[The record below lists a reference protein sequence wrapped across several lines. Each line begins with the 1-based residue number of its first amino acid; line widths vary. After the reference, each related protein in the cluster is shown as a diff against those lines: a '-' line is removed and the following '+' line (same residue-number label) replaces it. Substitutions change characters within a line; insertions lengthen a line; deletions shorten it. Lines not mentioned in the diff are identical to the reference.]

1 MLAMIKCTTKTTTP
15 TEEFQIEDTGD
26 QYMGTAQGTFA
37 VELCG
42 GATGSDVTG
51 SHVIW
56 SGPDRKSSAR
66 KWRHNR
72 KYVLHM
78 PGFSPGFFLAIVV
91 QVPGLLEVTKG
102 QVTLRE
108 FPWVCACT
116 TESCPISALVGPF
129 DRKWR
134 YEALPR
140 RDQRSP
146 DPFGVPLGGVR
157 ACVIGSALGVFS
169 RTSASYLL
177 FSSPYHYLPLSCHF
191 ISAFN
196 NGFHL
201 RYFWICTPTSLSRRI
216 AFFVFIFRDLDV
228 SWFLPLIFVFI
239 QHLNHYFVDLLQF
252 CHS

>member
-78 PGFSPGFFLAIVV
+78 HGFSPVFFLAIVV

-102 QVTLRE
+102 QVTPSR
-108 FPWVCACT
+108 
-116 TESCPISALVGPF
+116 
-129 DRKWR
+129 
-134 YEALPR
+134 
-140 RDQRSP
+140 
-146 DPFGVPLGGVR
+146 VPLGVRMHNWKLPNFRPSGAFWPKVTLWSVTPSWPKVTGPLRGSLGWGTCMRDRKCPWGV
-157 ACVIGSALGVFS
+157 L
-169 RTSASYLL
+169 
-177 FSSPYHYLPLSCHF
+177 
-191 ISAFN
+191 
-196 NGFHL
+196 
-201 RYFWICTPTSLSRRI
+201 
-216 AFFVFIFRDLDV
+216 
-228 SWFLPLIFVFI
+228 
-239 QHLNHYFVDLLQF
+239 
-252 CHS
+252 

>member
-91 QVPGLLEVTKG
+91 QVPGLPEVTKG
-102 QVTLRE
+102 QVTPSR
-108 FPWVCACT
+108 
-116 TESCPISALVGPF
+116 
-129 DRKWR
+129 
-134 YEALPR
+134 
-140 RDQRSP
+140 
-146 DPFGVPLGGVR
+146 VPLGVRMHNWKLPNFRPSGAFWPEVTLWSITPSWPKVTGPLRGSLGWGTCMRDRKCPWGV
-157 ACVIGSALGVFS
+157 L
-169 RTSASYLL
+169 
-177 FSSPYHYLPLSCHF
+177 
-191 ISAFN
+191 
-196 NGFHL
+196 
-201 RYFWICTPTSLSRRI
+201 
-216 AFFVFIFRDLDV
+216 
-228 SWFLPLIFVFI
+228 
-239 QHLNHYFVDLLQF
+239 
-252 CHS
+252 